1 MRLIRPINQGGTLGL
16 KLFKWLGV
24 PGLELARM
32 LQYPSRMYGN
42 ELLYERM
49 FAHALHRFGLENRYY
64 GTGGAATYSLMY
76 LLLRAITELPVN
88 RVVEMGCGQSSLLL
102 DALQKVRPFAVTSL
116 EDDAGWADRIQ
127 RQVEHE
133 VVHADLVERRIRR
146 RKTRTY
152 NISVAASG
160 PCDLLLVDGPQQRG
174 RRCRWGALE
183 WVEQGFGDHFI
194 LLFDDAERRGE
205 LDTIEEAL
213 KILRSQSRT
222 YRTRFFYST
231 TWQFAIAGGDCTPIV
246 SF

>member
-1 MRLIRPINQGGTLGL
+1 MRPINQGGTLGL
-16 KLFKWLGV
+16 KFFKWLGV
-24 PGLELARM
+24 PALTVART

-49 FAHALHRFGLENRYY
+49 FAHALERFGLENRYY
-64 GTGGAATYSLMY
+64 GTGGAASYSLMY
-76 LLLRAITELPVN
+76 LLLRVITELPVKS
-88 RVVEMGCGQSSLLL
+88 VVEMGCGQSSLLL

-116 EDDAGWADRIQ
+116 EDDPDWAERIQ
-127 RQVEHE
+127 GQVAHQ
-133 VVHADLVERRIRR
+133 VMHAQLVERRIRG
-146 RKTRTY
+146 RKTSTY
-152 NISVAASG
+152 DVDLAASG

-183 WVEQGFGDHFI
+183 WVEQGLGDNFV

-213 KILRSQSRT
+213 KILRGQGRVF
-222 YRTRFFYST
+222 RTRFFYST
-231 TWQFAIAGGDCTPIV
+231 KWQFAVAGGDCTPIV